1 MNEQYLQYVREEI
14 ALATADFSGRTKG
27 QLVAL
32 VEQLQYTNERYP
44 RKRQFVLDDVTGKKI
59 MLRNPP
65 VPGKQSHAKGTSI
78 PQVIPVEFS
87 TASWR
92 RAISRLED
100 AESAWVKWNYLHDTD
115 FRLQTAIVQHGWL
128 QFCETIKGQRIAG
141 KTKEKLKAL
150 IWLAAQD
157 VKKQIAQRDVYLQ
170 TELAQFM
177 GVTDKN
183 WGNNYRDYWR
193 AMRGVFFALDREA
206 LISIVRSRSQQK
218 AAFSQP
224 TIAKVDKV
232 SHI

>member
-1 MNEQYLQYVREEI
+1 MNEQFLQYVREEI

-32 VEQLQYTNERYP
+32 VEQLQFTHERYP
-44 RKRQFVLDDVTGKKI
+44 RKRQFIVDEVTGKKI

-92 RAISRLED
+92 RAIAKLED

-115 FRLQTAIVQHGWL
+115 FSLQTVIVQHGWQL
-128 QFCETIKGQRIAG
+128 FSETIKGRRIAG

-157 VKKQIAQRDVYLQ
+157 VKEQLSGRETYLNE
-170 TELAQFM
+170 ELAGFV
-177 GVTDKN
+177 GVAPDN
-183 WGNNYRDYWR
+183 WTHNYRDYWK
-193 AMRGVFFALDREA
+193 AMRGVFLSDRK
-206 LISIVRSRSQQK
+206 SV
-218 AAFSQP
+218 
-224 TIAKVDKV
+224 V
-232 SHI
+232 

>member
-32 VEQLQYTNERYP
+32 VEQLQFTHERYP
-44 RKRQFVLDDVTGKKI
+44 RKRQFIVDEVTGKKI

-92 RAISRLED
+92 RAIFKLED

-115 FRLQTAIVQHGWL
+115 FSLQTIIVQHGWQL
-128 QFCETIKGQRIAG
+128 FSETIKGRRMAG

-157 VKKQIAQRDVYLQ
+157 VKEQLAGRETYLN
-170 TELAQFM
+170 EDLSGFV
-177 GVTDKN
+177 GVAPDN
-183 WGNNYRDYWR
+183 WTHNYRDYWR
-193 AMRGVFFALDREA
+193 AMRGVFLSLDRCS

-218 AAFSQP
+218 SAFSQQRV
-224 TIAKVDKV
+224 AKVN
-232 SHI
+232 

>member
-27 QLVAL
+27 QLIAL
-32 VEQLQYTNERYP
+32 VEQLQFTNERYP
-44 RKRQFVLDDVTGKKI
+44 RKRQYVVDEVTGKKI

-92 RAISRLED
+92 RAIAKLED
-100 AESAWVKWNYLHDTD
+100 TESAWVKWSYLHETD
-115 FRLQTAIVQHGWL
+115 FSLQTSIVQHGWL
-128 QFCETIKGQRIAG
+128 QFCEKIKGRRIAG

-157 VKKQIAQRDVYLQ
+157 VKEQLAGRETYLSE
-170 TELAQFM
+170 ELAAFS
-177 GVTDKN
+177 GVAPDN
-183 WGNNYRDYWR
+183 WTHNYRDYWH
-193 AMRGVFFALDREA
+193 AMKGVFFVLDRDS
-206 LISIVRSRSQQK
+206 LISVVRSRSQQK
-218 AAFSQP
+218 ATFSQQGL
-224 TIAKVDKV
+224 AKVN
-232 SHI
+232 

>member
-32 VEQLQYTNERYP
+32 VEQLQFTNERYP
-44 RKRQFVLDDVTGKKI
+44 RKRQYVLDEVTGKKI

-92 RAISRLED
+92 RAIAKLED
-100 AESAWVKWNYLHDTD
+100 TESAWVKWSYLHETD
-115 FRLQTAIVQHGWL
+115 FSLQTSIVQHGWL
-128 QFCETIKGQRIAG
+128 QFCEKIKGRRIAG

-157 VKKQIAQRDVYLQ
+157 VKEQLAGRETYLSE
-170 TELAQFM
+170 ELAAFS
-177 GVTDKN
+177 GVAPDN
-183 WGNNYRDYWR
+183 WTHNYRDYWH
-193 AMRGVFFALDREA
+193 AMKGVFFGLDRDS
-206 LISIVRSRSQQK
+206 LISVVRSRSQQK
-218 AAFSQP
+218 ATFSQRGL
-224 TIAKVDKV
+224 AKVN
-232 SHI
+232 

>member
-32 VEQLQYTNERYP
+32 VEQLQFTHERYP
-44 RKRQFVLDDVTGKKI
+44 RKRQFIVDEVTGKKI

-78 PQVIPVEFS
+78 PQVIPIEFS

-92 RAISRLED
+92 RAIAKLED
-100 AESAWVKWNYLHDTD
+100 TESAWVKWNYLHDTD
-115 FRLQTAIVQHGWL
+115 FSLQTVIVQHGWKL
-128 QFCETIKGQRIAG
+128 FSETIQGRRIAG

-157 VKKQIAQRDVYLQ
+157 VKERLAGRETYLNE
-170 TELAQFM
+170 ELAQFV
-177 GVTDKN
+177 GIAPDN
-183 WGNNYRDYWR
+183 WTHNYRDYWR
-193 AMRGVFFALDREA
+193 DMRNVFLSLDKRS

-218 AAFSQP
+218 SAFSQQGV
-224 TIAKVDKV
+224 AKVN
-232 SHI
+232 

>member
-32 VEQLQYTNERYP
+32 VEQLQYTHERYP
-44 RKRQFVLDDVTGKKI
+44 RKRQFILDEVTGKKI
-59 MLRNPP
+59 MMRNPP
-65 VPGKQSHAKGTSI
+65 VPGKQTHAKGTSI

-92 RAISRLED
+92 RAIAKLED

-115 FRLQTAIVQHGWL
+115 FCLQTIIVQHGWKL
-128 QFCETIKGQRIAG
+128 FSETIQGRRIAG

-157 VKKQIAQRDVYLQ
+157 VKEQLARREVYLQ
-170 TELAQFM
+170 TELAAFM
-177 GVTDKN
+177 DVSDKN
-183 WGNNYRDYWR
+183 WGNNYQDYWR
-193 AMRGVFFALDREA
+193 AMRGVFFAIDRKS

-218 AAFSQP
+218 VAFSHQ

>member
-32 VEQLQYTNERYP
+32 VEQLQFTHERYP
-44 RKRQFVLDDVTGKKI
+44 RKRQFIVDEVTGKKI

-92 RAISRLED
+92 RAIAKLED
-100 AESAWVKWNYLHDTD
+100 TESAWVKWNYLHETD
-115 FRLQTAIVQHGWL
+115 FSLQTIIVQHGWQL
-128 QFCETIKGQRIAG
+128 FSETIKGRRIAG

-157 VKKQIAQRDVYLQ
+157 VKEQLSGRETYLNE
-170 TELAQFM
+170 ELSGFV
-177 GVTDKN
+177 GVAPDN
-183 WGNNYRDYWR
+183 WTHNYRDYWR
-193 AMRGVFFALDREA
+193 AMRGVFLSLDRYS
-206 LISIVRSRSQQK
+206 LISIVRSRSQQRL
-218 AAFSQP
+218 AFSQQGV
-224 TIAKVDKV
+224 AKVN
-232 SHI
+232 

>member
-32 VEQLQYTNERYP
+32 VEQLQFTNERYP
-44 RKRQFVLDDVTGKKI
+44 RKRQYVVDEVTGKKI

-78 PQVIPVEFS
+78 PQVIQVEFS

-92 RAISRLED
+92 RAIAKLED
-100 AESAWVKWNYLHDTD
+100 TESAWVKWSYLHETD
-115 FRLQTAIVQHGWL
+115 FSLQTSIVQHGWL
-128 QFCETIKGQRIAG
+128 QFCEKIKGRRIAG

-157 VKKQIAQRDVYLQ
+157 VKEQLAGRETYLSE
-170 TELAQFM
+170 ELAAFS
-177 GVTDKN
+177 GVAPDN
-183 WGNNYRDYWR
+183 WTHNYRDYWH
-193 AMRGVFFALDREA
+193 AMKGVFFGLDRDS
-206 LISIVRSRSQQK
+206 LISVVRSRSQQK
-218 AAFSQP
+218 ATFSQQGL
-224 TIAKVDKV
+224 AKVN
-232 SHI
+232 

>member
-32 VEQLQYTNERYP
+32 VEQLQFTHERYP
-44 RKRQFVLDDVTGKKI
+44 RKRQFIVDEVTGKKI

-92 RAISRLED
+92 RAIFKLED
-100 AESAWVKWNYLHDTD
+100 AESAWVKWNYLHDAD
-115 FRLQTAIVQHGWL
+115 FSLQTIIVQHGWQL
-128 QFCETIKGQRIAG
+128 FSETVKGRRIAG

-157 VKKQIAQRDVYLQ
+157 VKEQLSGRETYLNE
-170 TELAQFM
+170 ELAGFV
-177 GVTDKN
+177 GVAPDN
-183 WGNNYRDYWR
+183 WTHNYRDYWR
-193 AMRGVFFALDREA
+193 AMRGVFLSLDRHS

-218 AAFSQP
+218 SAFSQQG
-224 TIAKVDKV
+224 IAKVN
-232 SHI
+232 

>member
-32 VEQLQYTNERYP
+32 VEQLQFTHERYP
-44 RKRQFVLDDVTGKKI
+44 RKRQFIVDEVTGKKI

-78 PQVIPVEFS
+78 PQVIPIEFS

-92 RAISRLED
+92 RAIAKLED

-115 FRLQTAIVQHGWL
+115 FSLQTVIVQHGWQL
-128 QFCETIKGQRIAG
+128 FSETIKGRRMAG

-157 VKKQIAQRDVYLQ
+157 VKERLAGRETYLNE
-170 TELAQFM
+170 ELAQFV
-177 GVTDKN
+177 GIAPDN
-183 WGNNYRDYWR
+183 WAHNYRDYWR
-193 AMRGVFFALDREA
+193 DMRNVFLSLDKRS

-218 AAFSQP
+218 SAFSQQGV
-224 TIAKVDKV
+224 AKVN
-232 SHI
+232 

>member
-32 VEQLQYTNERYP
+32 VEQLQFTNERYP
-44 RKRQFVLDDVTGKKI
+44 RKRQFIVDEVTGKKI

-92 RAISRLED
+92 RAIFKLED
-100 AESAWVKWNYLHDTD
+100 AESAWVKWNYLHETD
-115 FRLQTAIVQHGWL
+115 FSLQTVIVKHSWQR
-128 QFCETIKGQRIAG
+128 FSETIKGRRIAG

-157 VKKQIAQRDVYLQ
+157 VKEQLARRESYQFTDLAALVGVADSTW
-170 TELAQFM
+170 TETYKPHWLAM
-177 GVTDKN
+177 A
-183 WGNNYRDYWR
+183 RI
-193 AMRGVFFALDREA
+193 FFALDKQS
-206 LISIVRSRSQQK
+206 LISICRSRSQQK
-218 AAFSQP
+218 TTNLHASL
-224 TIAKVDKV
+224 AKPN
-232 SHI
+232 

>member
-32 VEQLQYTNERYP
+32 VEQLQFTNERYP
-44 RKRQFVLDDVTGKKI
+44 RKRQYVVDEVTGKKI

-92 RAISRLED
+92 RAIAKLED
-100 AESAWVKWNYLHDTD
+100 TESAWVKWSYLHETD
-115 FRLQTAIVQHGWL
+115 FSLQTSIVQHGWL
-128 QFCETIKGQRIAG
+128 QFCEKIKGRRIAG

-157 VKKQIAQRDVYLQ
+157 VKEQLAGRETYLSE
-170 TELAQFM
+170 ELAAFS
-177 GVTDKN
+177 GVAPDN
-183 WGNNYRDYWR
+183 WTHNYRDYWH
-193 AMRGVFFALDREA
+193 AMKGVFFGLDRDS
-206 LISIVRSRSQQK
+206 LISVVRSRSQQK
-218 AAFSQP
+218 AAFSQQGL
-224 TIAKVDKV
+224 AKVN
-232 SHI
+232 

>member
-14 ALATADFSGRTKG
+14 ALATADFSGHTKG

-32 VEQLQYTNERYP
+32 VEQLQFTNERYP
-44 RKRQFVLDDVTGKKI
+44 RKRQYVVDEVTGKKI

-92 RAISRLED
+92 RAIAKLED
-100 AESAWVKWNYLHDTD
+100 TESAWVKWSYLHETD
-115 FRLQTAIVQHGWL
+115 FSLQTSIVQHGWL
-128 QFCETIKGQRIAG
+128 QFCEKIKGRRIAG

-157 VKKQIAQRDVYLQ
+157 VKEQLAGRETYLSE
-170 TELAQFM
+170 ELAAFS
-177 GVTDKN
+177 GVAPDN
-183 WGNNYRDYWR
+183 WTHNYRDYWH
-193 AMRGVFFALDREA
+193 AMKGVFFGLDRDS
-206 LISIVRSRSQQK
+206 LISVVRSRSQQK
-218 AAFSQP
+218 ATFSQQGL
-224 TIAKVDKV
+224 AKVN
-232 SHI
+232 

>member
-32 VEQLQYTNERYP
+32 VEQLQFTHERYP
-44 RKRQFVLDDVTGKKI
+44 RKRQFIVDEVTGKKV

-92 RAISRLED
+92 RAIAKLED
-100 AESAWVKWNYLHDTD
+100 TESAWVKWNYLHETD
-115 FRLQTAIVQHGWL
+115 FSLQTIIVQHGWQL
-128 QFCETIKGQRIAG
+128 FSETIKGRRIAG

-157 VKKQIAQRDVYLQ
+157 VKEQLSGRETYLNE
-170 TELAQFM
+170 ELAGFV
-177 GVTDKN
+177 GVAPDN
-183 WGNNYRDYWR
+183 WTHNYRDYWK
-193 AMRGVFFALDREA
+193 ALRGVFLSLDRQS

-218 AAFSQP
+218 SAFSQQGV
-224 TIAKVDKV
+224 AKVN
-232 SHI
+232 

>member
-44 RKRQFVLDDVTGKKI
+44 RKRQYVLDEVTGKKI

-92 RAISRLED
+92 RAIGRLED

-157 VKKQIAQRDVYLQ
+157 VKKQVSRREVYMQ

-193 AMRGVFFALDREA
+193 AMRGVFLSLDRES
-206 LISIVRSRSQQK
+206 LISVVRSRSQQK
-218 AAFSQP
+218 ASFSQP
-224 TIAKVDKV
+224 TLAKVDKV

>member
-14 ALATADFSGRTKG
+14 ALATTDFSGRTKG

-32 VEQLQYTNERYP
+32 VELLQFTHERYP
-44 RKRQFVLDDVTGKKI
+44 RKRQFITDEVTGKKI

-92 RAISRLED
+92 RAIAKLED
-100 AESAWVKWNYLHDTD
+100 TESAWVKWNYLHDTN
-115 FRLQTAIVQHGWL
+115 FSLQRVIVQHGW
-128 QFCETIKGQRIAG
+128 QRFSDSIKGRRMAG

-157 VKKQIAQRDVYLQ
+157 VKEQLARRESYQFADLAALVGVADSTW
-170 TELAQFM
+170 TETYKPHWLAM
-177 GVTDKN
+177 A
-183 WGNNYRDYWR
+183 RI
-193 AMRGVFFALDREA
+193 FFALDKQS
-206 LISIVRSRSQQK
+206 LISICRSRSQQK
-218 AAFSQP
+218 TTNSHASL
-224 TIAKVDKV
+224 AKPN
-232 SHI
+232 

>member
-27 QLVAL
+27 QLMAL
-32 VEQLQYTNERYP
+32 VEQLQFTHERYP
-44 RKRQFVLDDVTGKKI
+44 RKRQFITDEVTGKKI

-92 RAISRLED
+92 RAIAKLED
-100 AESAWVKWNYLHDTD
+100 TESAWVKWNYLHDTN
-115 FRLQTAIVQHGWL
+115 FSLQRVIVQHGW
-128 QFCETIKGQRIAG
+128 QRFSDSIKGRRMAG

-157 VKKQIAQRDVYLQ
+157 VKEQLARREVYQQ
-170 TELAQFM
+170 TELAGFM
-177 GVTDKN
+177 DVSEKN
-183 WGNNYRDYWR
+183 WGNNYQDYWR
-193 AMRGVFFALDREA
+193 TMKGIFFAIDRES
-206 LISIVRSRSQQK
+206 LISVVRSRSQQK
-218 AAFSQP
+218 AAFSHP
-224 TIAKVDKV
+224 TLAKVDKT

>member
-32 VEQLQYTNERYP
+32 VEQLQFTHERYP
-44 RKRQFVLDDVTGKKI
+44 RKRQFIVDEVTGKKI

-92 RAISRLED
+92 RAIFKLED

-115 FRLQTAIVQHGWL
+115 FSLQTVIVQHGWQL
-128 QFCETIKGQRIAG
+128 FSETIKGRRIAG

-157 VKKQIAQRDVYLQ
+157 VKEQLSGRETYLNE
-170 TELAQFM
+170 ELAGFV
-177 GVTDKN
+177 GVAPDN
-183 WGNNYRDYWR
+183 WTHNYRDYWR
-193 AMRGVFFALDREA
+193 AMRGVFLALDRYS

-218 AAFSQP
+218 AAFSQQGV
-224 TIAKVDKV
+224 AKVN
-232 SHI
+232 

>member
-32 VEQLQYTNERYP
+32 VEQLQFTNERYP
-44 RKRQFVLDDVTGKKI
+44 RKRQYVVDEVTGKKI

-92 RAISRLED
+92 RAIAKLED
-100 AESAWVKWNYLHDTD
+100 TESAWVKWSYLHETD
-115 FRLQTAIVQHGWL
+115 FSLQTAIVQHGWL
-128 QFCETIKGQRIAG
+128 QFCEKIKGRRIAG

-157 VKKQIAQRDVYLQ
+157 VKEQLAGRETYLSE
-170 TELAQFM
+170 ELAAFS
-177 GVTDKN
+177 GVAPDN
-183 WGNNYRDYWR
+183 WTHNYRDYWH
-193 AMRGVFFALDREA
+193 AMKGVFFGLDRDS
-206 LISIVRSRSQQK
+206 LISVVRSRSQQK
-218 AAFSQP
+218 ATFSQRGL
-224 TIAKVDKV
+224 AKVN
-232 SHI
+232 

>member
-32 VEQLQYTNERYP
+32 VEQLQFTHERYP
-44 RKRQFVLDDVTGKKI
+44 RKRQFIVDEVTGKKI

-92 RAISRLED
+92 RAIFKLED
-100 AESAWVKWNYLHDTD
+100 AESAWVKWNYLHDAD
-115 FRLQTAIVQHGWL
+115 FSLQTIIVQHGWQL
-128 QFCETIKGQRIAG
+128 FSETIKGRRIAG

-157 VKKQIAQRDVYLQ
+157 VKEQLSGRETYLNE
-170 TELAQFM
+170 ELAGFV
-177 GVTDKN
+177 GVAPDN
-183 WGNNYRDYWR
+183 WTHNYRDYWR
-193 AMRGVFFALDREA
+193 AMRGVFLSLDRCS

-218 AAFSQP
+218 SAFSQQGV
-224 TIAKVDKV
+224 AKVN
-232 SHI
+232 

>member
-32 VEQLQYTNERYP
+32 VEQLQFTNERYP
-44 RKRQFVLDDVTGKKI
+44 RKRQYVVDEVTGKKI

-92 RAISRLED
+92 RAIAKLED
-100 AESAWVKWNYLHDTD
+100 TESAWVKWSYLHETD
-115 FRLQTAIVQHGWL
+115 FSLQTSIVQHGWL
-128 QFCETIKGQRIAG
+128 QFCEKIKGRRIAG

-157 VKKQIAQRDVYLQ
+157 VKEQLAGRETYLSE
-170 TELAQFM
+170 ELAAFS
-177 GVTDKN
+177 GVAPDN
-183 WGNNYRDYWR
+183 WTHNYRDYWH
-193 AMRGVFFALDREA
+193 AMKGVFFGLDRDS
-206 LISIVRSRSQQK
+206 LISVVRSRSQQK
-218 AAFSQP
+218 ATFSQHGL
-224 TIAKVDKV
+224 AKVN
-232 SHI
+232 

>member
-32 VEQLQYTNERYP
+32 VEQLQFTHERYP
-44 RKRQFVLDDVTGKKI
+44 RKRQFIVDEVTGKKI

-92 RAISRLED
+92 RAIAKLED
-100 AESAWVKWNYLHDTD
+100 AESAWVKWNYLHETD
-115 FRLQTAIVQHGWL
+115 FSLQTVIVQHGWQL
-128 QFCETIKGQRIAG
+128 FSEMIKGRRIAG

-157 VKKQIAQRDVYLQ
+157 VKEQLSRRESYQFADLAALVGVADSTW
-170 TELAQFM
+170 TETYKPHWLAM
-177 GVTDKN
+177 A
-183 WGNNYRDYWR
+183 RI
-193 AMRGVFFALDREA
+193 FFALDKQS
-206 LISIVRSRSQQK
+206 LISICRSRSQQK
-218 AAFSQP
+218 TTNLHASL
-224 TIAKVDKV
+224 AKPN
-232 SHI
+232 